1 MLSNND
7 IETMCT
13 MDYWGVIVFSTDLLH
28 SSFHSVLLLGERD
41 VCIQIRMIFE
51 LKETLWLFK
60 FNLM

>member
-7 IETMCT
+7 IEMVCT
-13 MDYWGVIVFSTDLLH
+13 MDYWGVIVFSTFLLH

-51 LKETLWLFK
+51 LCLL
-60 FNLM
+60 